1 MSIGK
6 NMMLITSPFRNMPS
20 FSLVPVSN
28 DCPYVEAMFDPSSGI
43 LAVISKTSK
52 QSFHMI
58 PKLDEN
64 GQPQR
69 LKVPNKET
77 GKTVKEVRVSTETFS
92 EFYITQKDEIE
103 SLLNIFAINADTF
116 DFNAFMQV
124 DEKETK
130 TSKIIMPA
138 GQ

>member
-6 NMMLITSPFRNMPS
+6 NMMLISSPFRNMPS
-20 FSLVPVSN
+20 FSLIPVSN
-28 DCPYVEAMFDPSSGI
+28 EAPYVEAMFDPSSGI
-43 LAVISKTSK
+43 LAVISKISK
-52 QSFHMI
+52 QSFHMM

-77 GKTVKEVRVSTETFS
+77 GKTIKEVRVSTETFS
-92 EFYITQKDEIE
+92 EFYLTNKDEIKDF
-103 SLLNIFAINADTF
+103 LNIFAINADTF
-116 DFNAFMQV
+116 DFNAFMSV
-124 DEKETK
+124 DVDKVETP
-130 TSKIIMPA
+130 KIIMP

>member
-6 NMMLITSPFRNMPS
+6 NMMLISSPFRNMPS
-20 FSLVPVSN
+20 FSLIPVSN
-28 DCPYVEAMFDPSSGI
+28 EAPYVEAMFDPSSGI
-43 LAVISKTSK
+43 LAVISKISK
-52 QSFHMI
+52 QSFHMM

-77 GKTVKEVRVSTETFS
+77 GKTIKEVRVSTETFS
-92 EFYITQKDEIE
+92 EFYLTNKDEICDF
-103 SLLNIFAINADTF
+103 LNIFAINADTF
-116 DFNAFMQV
+116 DFNAFMSV
-124 DEKETK
+124 DVDKVETP
-130 TSKIIMPA
+130 KIIMP

>member
-6 NMMLITSPFRNMPS
+6 NMMLISSPFRNMPS
-20 FSLVPVSN
+20 FSLIPVSN
-28 DCPYVEAMFDPSSGI
+28 EAPYVEAMFDPSSGI
-43 LAVISKTSK
+43 LAVISKISK
-52 QSFHMI
+52 QSFHMM

-77 GKTVKEVRVSTETFS
+77 GKTIREVRVSTETFS
-92 EFYITQKDEIE
+92 EFYLTNKDEIKDF
-103 SLLNIFAINADTF
+103 LNIFAINADTF
-116 DFNAFMQV
+116 DFNAFMSV
-124 DEKETK
+124 DVDKVK
-130 TSKIIMPA
+130 TPKIIMP

>member
-6 NMMLITSPFRNMPS
+6 NMMLISSPFRNMPS
-20 FSLVPVSN
+20 FSLIPVSN
-28 DCPYVEAMFDPSSGI
+28 EAPYVEAMFDPSSGI
-43 LAVISKTSK
+43 LAVISKISK
-52 QSFHMI
+52 QSFHMM

-77 GKTVKEVRVSTETFS
+77 GKTISEVRVSTETFS
-92 EFYITQKDEIE
+92 EFYLTNKDEIKDF
-103 SLLNIFAINADTF
+103 LNIFAINADTF
-116 DFNAFMQV
+116 DFNAFMSV
-124 DEKETK
+124 DVDKVETP
-130 TSKIIMPA
+130 KIIMP

>member
-6 NMMLITSPFRNMPS
+6 NMMLISSPFRNMPS
-20 FSLVPVSN
+20 FSLIPVSN
-28 DCPYVEAMFDPSSGI
+28 EAPYVEAMFDPSSGI
-43 LAVISKTSK
+43 LAVISKISK
-52 QSFHMI
+52 QSFHMM

-77 GKTVKEVRVSTETFS
+77 GKTISEVRVSTETFS
-92 EFYITQKDEIE
+92 EFYLTNKDEIKDF
-103 SLLNIFAINADTF
+103 LNIFAINADTF
-116 DFNAFMQV
+116 DFNAFMSV
-124 DEKETK
+124 DVDKVK
-130 TSKIIMPA
+130 TPKIIMP

>member
-6 NMMLITSPFRNMPS
+6 NMMLISSPFRNMPS
-20 FSLVPVSN
+20 FSLIPVSN
-28 DCPYVEAMFDPSSGI
+28 EAPYVEAMFDPSSGI
-43 LAVISKTSK
+43 LAVISKISK
-52 QSFHMI
+52 QSFHMM

-77 GKTVKEVRVSTETFS
+77 GKTIREVRVSTETFS
-92 EFYITQKDEIE
+92 EFYLTNKDEIKDF
-103 SLLNIFAINADTF
+103 LNIFAINADTF
-116 DFNAFMQV
+116 DFNAFMSV
-124 DEKETK
+124 DVDKVETP
-130 TSKIIMPA
+130 KIIMP

>member
-6 NMMLITSPFRNMPS
+6 NRILISSPFRNMPS
-20 FSLVPVSN
+20 FSLIPVSN
-28 DCPYVEAMFDPSSGI
+28 EAPYVEAMFDPSSGI
-43 LAVISKTSK
+43 LAVISKISK
-52 QSFHMI
+52 QSFHMM

-77 GKTVKEVRVSTETFS
+77 GKTIKEVRVSTETFS
-92 EFYITQKDEIE
+92 EFYLTNKDEIKDF
-103 SLLNIFAINADTF
+103 LNIFAINADTF
-116 DFNAFMQV
+116 DFNAFMSV
-124 DEKETK
+124 DVDKVETP
-130 TSKIIMPA
+130 KIIMP